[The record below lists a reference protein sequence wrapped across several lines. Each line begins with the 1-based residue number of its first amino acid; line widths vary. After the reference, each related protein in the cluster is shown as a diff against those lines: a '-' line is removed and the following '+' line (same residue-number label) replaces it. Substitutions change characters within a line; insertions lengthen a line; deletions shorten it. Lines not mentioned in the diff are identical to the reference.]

1 VEGGGPVAMIARRRL
16 GRTELEVAPLG
27 LGAGALGGGDLTEDE
42 VGGFLNRAVDLGVNL
57 IDTARSYGLSEERI
71 GRHLSWRR
79 REVVLS
85 TKGGYGVEG
94 VPDWTAD
101 CLRLGA
107 ERALRVLRTDAID
120 LFHLHSC
127 PLEVLRRDDILEAV
141 RGLVASGKVRVAAYS
156 GEGAA
161 LDFAVDCGLFGCLQ
175 TSVNVCDQRGL
186 AGAVARA
193 ERAGAVVLAKRPLAN
208 APWRSG
214 PPPEGD
220 AAAAAYRRRFQAMRL
235 QLLQLPEGA
244 TSWDEAFLRFAA
256 FAPGVTACLVG
267 TRRLAHLEANI
278 AALERGPLPEAA
290 VKDLLGAFARADDG
304 GWVGQ
309 I

>member
-1 VEGGGPVAMIARRRL
+1 MIARRAL
-16 GRTELEVAPLG
+16 GRTGLSVAPLG
-27 LGAGALGGGDLTEDE
+27 LGAGALGGAELSEDE
-42 VGGFLNRAVDLGVNL
+42 AGGLLNRAVDLGVNL

-94 VPDWTAD
+94 VPDWTGD
-101 CLRLGA
+101 CLRLGV
-107 ERALRVLRTDAID
+107 ERALRALRTDAID

-127 PLEVLRRDDILEAV
+127 PLEVLQRADILEAV
-141 RGLVASGKVRVAAYS
+141 RGMVASGKVRVAAYS

-161 LDFAVDCGLFGCLQ
+161 LDFAVDSGLFGCIQ

-186 AGAVARA
+186 SGVVARA
-193 ERAGAVVLAKRPLAN
+193 AQAGYGVLAKRPLAN

-220 AAAAAYRRRFQAMRL
+220 AAAAAYRRRFEAM
-235 QLLQLPEGA
+235 QVALPEGA
-244 TSWDEAFLRFAA
+244 GSWDDAFLRFAA
-256 FAPGVTACLVG
+256 FAPGVTACLAG
-267 TRRLAHLEANI
+267 TRRAEHLAANL
-278 AALERGPLPEAA
+278 AALERGPLPDPA
-290 VKDLLGAFARADDG
+290 VKGLLKAFSGADDG
-304 GWVGQ
+304 WIGQ